1 MKEEKIP
8 AEKML
13 RNPLCVRWTDA
24 DHKLVTDTAW
34 ARRMRVSELI
44 RQLVLEGLQTAGA
57 STADGT
63 MGKAETLAEGG
74 VVGE

>member
-34 ARRMRVSELI
+34 ARRLRVSELI
-44 RQLVLEGLQTAGA
+44 RQLVLEGLAKMDQ
-57 STADGT
+57 ADG
-63 MGKAETLAEGG
+63 GQPNA
-74 VVGE
+74 